1 MSTALPLDQASP
13 APLPDLP
20 IGSGVGPITESMVV
34 HASAGRVWRAVAD
47 PDARLRWWSY
57 LVLEAVVGSRWEEH
71 WTLDGAR
78 RVTSGTVLVAHP
90 RELLRLSWA
99 DDDWPATTEVDLTL
113 EDRGARTTVRVVHR
127 GWQALPEGAALRRAH
142 VAGWRHHLRNL
153 RAALER

>member
-1 MSTALPLDQASP
+1 MSTAIDHPSS

-20 IGSGVGPITESMVV
+20 AGAGVGPITESMVL
-34 HASAGRVWRAVAD
+34 HASAGRVWRAIAD

-57 LVLEAVVGSRWEEH
+57 LVLEPVVGTRWEEH

-78 RVTSGTVLVAHP
+78 RVTGGTVLVVHP

-127 GWQALPEGAALRRAH
+127 GWQDLPDGIGLRRAH